1 MPISPFVYY
10 AGHGIEVDGTN
21 YLIPVDAAL
30 QRDTDVYDEAISLD
44 RILQAIEPAKKLRLV
59 ILDAC
64 RDNPFGQ
71 IMKRTLAS
79 RSVGRGL
86 AGVEPGESNTL
97 IAFAAKGGSTALD
110 GDNRNSPFTLA
121 LTHHLT
127 VPGLE
132 LRKAFGLVRDEVMN
146 ATANKQEPFVYG
158 SLGGADVV
166 LVPQTLTATALRD
179 ETNVGSESRHDYE
192 LAAQVGT
199 KEAWDSF
206 LAAYSSGFYADL
218 ARAQRN
224 KLAAELIRVAATE
237 KSRLAT
243 EEKLRLGAE
252 GAKANELAKAT
263 ARVKAAE
270 EARLAAE
277 KTKKLD
283 EARVA
288 VAEQAKTASEDKE
301 RGSGEGSYRK
311 GSVGNYQG

>member
-97 IAFAAKGGSTALD
+97 IAFAAKGGSTALE
-110 GDNRNSPFTLA
+110 GDKKNSPFTLA
-121 LTHHLT
+121 LTHHLA
-127 VPGLE
+127 VPGIE

-146 ATANKQEPFVYG
+146 ATANKQEPYP
-158 SLGGADVV
+158 SSMALWVV
-166 LVPQTLTATALRD
+166 PMWYWCR
-179 ETNVGSESRHDYE
+179 R
-192 LAAQVGT
+192 
-199 KEAWDSF
+199 
-206 LAAYSSGFYADL
+206 
-218 ARAQRN
+218 R
-224 KLAAELIRVAATE
+224 
-237 KSRLAT
+237 
-243 EEKLRLGAE
+243 
-252 GAKANELAKAT
+252 
-263 ARVKAAE
+263 
-270 EARLAAE
+270 
-277 KTKKLD
+277 
-283 EARVA
+283 
-288 VAEQAKTASEDKE
+288 
-301 RGSGEGSYRK
+301 
-311 GSVGNYQG
+311 